1 MIRKHRS
8 PVQREAGGRRYRLLL
23 ALAGAAVLWERV
35 WPRLWPLPCVLGVF
49 LAVALLDLLPRLPD
63 WLHVT
68 VLAAFGLALLAALV
82 WAWPVLR
89 PVSRREARSRLE
101 RDSGL
106 AHQPLQALE
115 DRLAAGQDDLLAE
128 ALWHRH
134 RARMAALVRR
144 LQVRW
149 PDAGMARHEPWGVR
163 AGVLLLL
170 VIAATAGSGDSVA
183 RLSRALDWQARS
195 SGQVAGVEL
204 WITPPAY
211 TRAAPMFVSTATPPA
226 EGTRAVLSVP
236 AGSALLAR
244 ATGVRRTP
252 DLIVADAAVPFAT
265 LGEND
270 GKDAWRAEA
279 VVLGGD
285 RITVRTGRRELA
297 SWPIAVVA
305 DAPPQPAFV
314 RPPAKEGNGLLA
326 LAYRA
331 TDDYGVAEMAAVIE
345 PLPAAASP
353 EMPALRVVLPLDAP
367 GAAQAGGTSLQDLSA
382 HPLAGMPI
390 RLRLEAQDAAGQIG
404 VSETVETVLPE
415 REFVHP
421 VARLLV
427 ALRKRLSGPAPS
439 VLARAGAA
447 AELAGQA
454 SRPDEFRNDVVVS
467 LALAVAQA
475 RLRLDAAPE
484 SLASVRDLLWETAL
498 RIEQG
503 DVPLAERQLEQA
515 RQALTEALQRDAPAA
530 EIDRLMDELQQAL
543 DRYLA
548 AAAAE
553 LARRGQQAGPL
564 DADAQMLRSDE
575 LHDLIEAARELAR
588 TGGRDS
594 AMQMLSALQR
604 RLDGLRASLRNG
616 GSPELAEAQSLL
628 RALRD
633 LGDRQ
638 QRLLD
643 DSFQR
648 LHEQQARQDRGERSF
663 GRAGSRDRARAPSET
678 PLPQQLR
685 DAIPGPSGSRPG
697 GAGRGSGA
705 TEQQAL
711 RGELGELMLRL
722 DQFLGSIPQ
731 PLGDAD
737 QAMKGAAEA
746 LGQGRLGEAVPR
758 QTGAVDALQRATE
771 NARQAMAQQLGQGMA
786 LGQDDGSGDVFGR
799 RPNGQRGFATGN
811 LKIPDRGSLQRA
823 QEIVEELR
831 RRAAERS
838 RPADELDYIDRL
850 LRRF

>member
-1 MIRKHRS
+1 M
-8 PVQREAGGRRYRLLL
+8 AGV
-23 ALAGAAVLWERV
+23 AARQ
-35 WPRLWPLPCVLGVF
+35 PMRCAQPP
-49 LAVALLDLLPRLPD
+49 
-63 WLHVT
+63 
-68 VLAAFGLALLAALV
+68 
-82 WAWPVLR
+82 
-89 PVSRREARSRLE
+89 E

-106 AHQPLQALE
+106 THQPLQALE
-115 DRLAAGQDDLLAE
+115 DELAAGRDDMLAE

-134 RARMAALVRR
+134 RERMAALVKR
-144 LQVRW
+144 LRICW
-149 PDAGMARHEPWGVR
+149 PDAGMARHEPWGIRV
-163 AGVLLLL
+163 GVLLLL
-170 VIAATAGSGDSVA
+170 VIAATAGSGDPAA
-183 RLSRALDWQARS
+183 RLTRALDWQARS
-195 SGQVAGVEL
+195 SSQTAGVEL

-211 TRAAPMFVSTATPPA
+211 TRAAPMFVSTTAPPA
-226 EGTRAVLSVP
+226 EGAPAVLSVP

-252 DLIVADAAVPFAT
+252 ELRIAGASVPFAP
-265 LGEND
+265 LGQSD

-279 VVLGGD
+279 VVTGGD
-285 RITVRTGRRELA
+285 RITVRTAWRELA

-305 DAPPQPAFV
+305 DAPPQPAFA

-331 TDDYGVAEMAAVIE
+331 TDDYGVAEMAAVLE
-345 PLPAAASP
+345 PAPDAAPA
-353 EMPALRVVLPLDAP
+353 EVPALRVALPLDSP
-367 GAAQAGGTSLQDLSA
+367 GAAQSAGTSLQDFSA
-382 HPLAGMPI
+382 HPLAGLPV
-390 RLRLEAQDAAGQIG
+390 RLRLEARDAAGQVS

-415 REFVHP
+415 REFAHP

-427 ALRKRLSGPAPS
+427 ALRKRLSGPEPS
-439 VLARAGAA
+439 LRERAGVM

-454 SRPDEFRNDVVVS
+454 SRPGEFGSDVVVS

-475 RLRLDAAPE
+475 RLRLDATPQG
-484 SLASVRDLLWETAL
+484 LASVRDLLWDTAL

-515 RQALTEALQRDAPAA
+515 RQDLTDALQRNAPAA
-530 EIDRLMDELQQAL
+530 EIDRLMDALQQAL

-553 LARRGQQAGPL
+553 LARRGQQTGPL

-575 LHDLIEAARELAR
+575 LRDLIEAARELAR
-588 TGGRDS
+588 SGGRDG
-594 AMQMLSALQR
+594 AMQMLSALQQM
-604 RLDGLRASLRNG
+604 LDGLRAGLRTGAN
-616 GSPELAEAQSLL
+616 PALAEAQALMQ
-628 RALRD
+628 ALRD
-633 LGDRQ
+633 LGSRQ

-648 LHEQQARQDRGERSF
+648 LREQQARQERGPRSS
-663 GRAGSRDRARAPSET
+663 GREGPRDRARAPSEA
-678 PLPQQLR
+678 PLSGQSQESMPS
-685 DAIPGPSGSRPG
+685 PSGSRPG
-697 GAGRGSGA
+697 GAGRGGGTA
-705 TEQQAL
+705 EQQAL

-758 QTGAVDALQRATE
+758 QTGAVDALQRAIE
-771 NARQAMAQQLGQGMA
+771 DARQAMAQRLGQGMA
-786 LGQDDGSGDVFGR
+786 LGQNDGSGDVFGR
-799 RPNGQRGFATGN
+799 RPDGRRGFASGT

-823 QEIVEELR
+823 QEIVDELR

-838 RPADELDYIDRL
+838 RSADELDYIERL

>member
-1 MIRKHRS
+1 MIRRRRS
-8 PVQREAGGRRYRLLL
+8 PAQQAAGGRRYRLLL
-23 ALAGAAVLWERV
+23 VLAGAAVLWERV
-35 WPRLWPLPCVLGVF
+35 WPRLWPVPCVLGVF
-49 LAVALLDLLPRLPD
+49 LAIALLDLLPRLPD
-63 WLHVT
+63 WLHTT
-68 VLAAFGLALLAALV
+68 VLMAFGLALLAALA
-82 WAWPVLR
+82 WAWPALR
-89 PVSRREARSRLE
+89 PVGRGTARSRLE

-115 DRLAAGQDDLLAE
+115 DQLAAGQDDLLAE

-134 RARMAALVRR
+134 RARMAVLVKR
-144 LQVRW
+144 LHVRW
-149 PDAGMARHEPWGVR
+149 PDAGMAGHEPWGIR

-170 VIAATAGSGDSVA
+170 VVAATAGYGDPAA
-183 RLSRALDWQARS
+183 RLARALDWQARAT
-195 SGQVAGVEL
+195 GQVAGVDL

-226 EGTRAVLSVP
+226 GGAPAILSVP

-252 DLIVADAAVPFAT
+252 DLIVGGSSVPFAA

-270 GKDAWRAEA
+270 GTDAWRAEA
-279 VVLGGD
+279 VVAGGD

-305 DAPPQPAFV
+305 DAPPQPAFA
-314 RPPAKEGNGLLA
+314 RPPSKEGNGLLA

-331 TDDYGVAEMAAVIE
+331 TDDYGVTEMAAVIE
-345 PLPAAASP
+345 PVADATSP
-353 EMPALRVVLPLDAP
+353 ELPALRVALPLDTP
-367 GAAQAGGTSLQDLSA
+367 GAAQAAGASLQDFSA
-382 HPLAGMPI
+382 HPLAGLPV
-390 RLRLEAQDAAGQIG
+390 RLRLEARDAAGQTG

-415 REFVHP
+415 REFAHP

-439 VLARAGAA
+439 MRERAAVM

-454 SRPDEFRNDVVVS
+454 SHPDAFGNDVVVS

-475 RLRLDAAPE
+475 RLRLDAT
-484 SLASVRDLLWETAL
+484 SQGLGSVRDLLWETAL

-515 RQALTEALQRDAPAA
+515 RQALTDALQRDAPAA

-588 TGGRDS
+588 SGGRDS
-594 AMQMLSALQR
+594 AMQMLSAMQR
-604 RLDGLRASLRNG
+604 MLDGLRAGLRNG

-628 RALRD
+628 QALRD
-633 LGDRQ
+633 LGNRQ

-648 LHEQQARQDRGERSF
+648 LREQQARQDRGARSS
-663 GRAGSRDRARAPSET
+663 GREGPRDRARAPSESA
-678 PLPQQLR
+678 PGQPQ
-685 DAIPGPSGSRPG
+685 DAMPGPSGSRPG
-697 GAGRGSGA
+697 RGGGAA
-705 TEQQAL
+705 EQQAL

-758 QTGAVDALQRATE
+758 QTGAVEALQRATE
-771 NARQAMAQQLGQGMA
+771 DARQAMTQRLGQGMA

-799 RPNGQRGFATGN
+799 RPDGRRGFASGN

-823 QEIVEELR
+823 QEIVDELR

-838 RPADELDYIDRL
+838 RPADELDYIERL